1 MALLEDSRRKA
12 SRRGGS
18 GPSLRALVVPSA
30 ISAAAIVAGILIARH
45 HHPQRWVDPAV
56 LAVAAAICVLAFRIL
71 ASDWVLHIAAL
82 LAAAA
87 AIYGIIAGLSS
98 VLSNPP
104 EFPDGKPVKDDGRTV
119 VVYNK
124 IPSGPHGMIEDG
136 TPLSLFTKP
145 RLCSDASC
153 TIAGIRYWS
162 GARITGVICQ
172 VKNGDTITNGNNQ
185 TAADNHNPGL
195 ATSHRWLGV
204 KLTTGRTA
212 YVSVVWTQPSDR
224 SGLGLPVC
232 KMS

>member
-1 MALLEDSRRKA
+1 MALLDDSRRKA
-12 SRRGGS
+12 SRHGGS
-18 GPSLRALVVPSA
+18 GPSLKALIAPSA
-30 ISAAAIVAGILIARH
+30 VSAAAIVAGVLIARH
-45 HHPQRWVDPAV
+45 HHPERWVDPVV
-56 LAVAAAICVLAFRIL
+56 LAIAAAICVLAFRIW
-71 ASDWVLHIAAL
+71 ASGWVLHIAAL

-98 VLSNPP
+98 VLSTAPA
-104 EFPDGKPVKDDGRTV
+104 FPDGKPVTSDGRTV

-124 IPSGPHGMIEDG
+124 IPSGPHGMIEAR

-153 TIAGIRYWS
+153 TIAGIKYWS
-162 GARITGVICQ
+162 GARITGVVCQ

-185 TAADNHNPGL
+185 TTADNHNPGL
-195 ATSHRWLGV
+195 ATSNRWLGV
-204 KLTTGRTA
+204 KLTTGRVA
-212 YVSVVWTQPSDR
+212 YLSVVWTQPSER